1 MRCDGGAHT
10 GRMSPSTTPPHHRA
24 ALQLARI
31 FTAGALVAGIAL
43 VATDDPAEAAGF
55 AVTTTADGGAGS
67 LRDAIDQANANPGP
81 DTITVPAGTYTITI
95 AGATEDDNATGD
107 FDVVGELT
115 INGAGAGTTIIDA
128 DGLDR
133 AFDLHTGPVVLAG
146 MTITNG
152 DVGADAGGNIQVRW
166 YVDLTLQ
173 DSIVSHGQALQGA
186 GIVGAEG
193 ELTVIRSEVTDNVA
207 TSIFGNG
214 SLGSAISKSGDGKSN
229 LIITDSLIADN
240 NAVGGT
246 AAVAIS
252 GNASITNTTITGN
265 SAYTRTVLVE
275 GHGAYSMSVSLV
287 HVTIAGNTETG
298 TAAGVGLDVNVIAPA
313 SMAVT
318 LEGSL
323 LQDNLAQGMPAN
335 CAVANLGTIVS
346 AGNNL
351 ADDASCFLTQP
362 SDNAADTGTTLAALA
377 DNGGPTRTLALVA
390 GSSAIDAA
398 GNCGAA
404 TPTDQRGVARPS
416 GAACD
421 AGAYEMEAIVEEPT
435 TSSTSTT
442 STPIIDTSTTETP
455 TTQAPTTTNDLD
467 SGGGTTTTL
476 PFIAPTIPRGLP
488 ATGGPTS
495 GLWLALLVTC
505 LGGLLLLAARR
516 LAR

>member
-1 MRCDGGAHT
+1 
-10 GRMSPSTTPPHHRA
+10 MSPSTTPPHHRA
-24 ALQLARI
+24 ARLLSRI
-31 FTAGALVAGIAL
+31 FTVGALVAGIAL

-55 AVTTTADGGAGS
+55 VVTTMADGGAGS

-81 DTITVPAGTYTITI
+81 DTITVPAGTYTIMI

-152 DVGADAGGNIQVRW
+152 DVGADAGGNIQERW

-173 DSIVSHGQALQGA
+173 DSIVSHGHALQGA

-193 ELTVIRSEVTDNVA
+193 VLTVVRSEVTDNVA

-298 TAAGVGLDVNVIAPA
+298 TAAGVGLD
-313 SMAVT
+313 AVSYT
-318 LEGSL
+318 HL
-323 LQDNLAQGMPAN
+323 
-335 CAVANLGTIVS
+335 
-346 AGNNL
+346 
-351 ADDASCFLTQP
+351 
-362 SDNAADTGTTLAALA
+362 
-377 DNGGPTRTLALVA
+377 
-390 GSSAIDAA
+390 
-398 GNCGAA
+398 
-404 TPTDQRGVARPS
+404 
-416 GAACD
+416 
-421 AGAYEMEAIVEEPT
+421 
-435 TSSTSTT
+435 
-442 STPIIDTSTTETP
+442 
-455 TTQAPTTTNDLD
+455 
-467 SGGGTTTTL
+467 TL
-476 PFIAPTIPRGLP
+476 P
-488 ATGGPTS
+488 TS
-495 GLWLALLVTC
+495 DLV
-505 LGGLLLLAARR
+505 
-516 LAR
+516 